1 MIITKDEAQRYS
13 AVLNISNGLQFN
25 PAALARLGLLSDK
38 SLATFRKV
46 TKYLETIKDPVQRY
60 GMRVVLV
67 TNCTPDIAATVAV
80 EHFERQDPTGSL
92 KRMLAELI
100 SAELNALK

>member
-1 MIITKDEAQRYS
+1 MIITKDEAQRYT
-13 AVLNISNGLQFN
+13 AVLNISNGLQYN

-38 SLATFRKV
+38 SLAVFRKV
-46 TKYLETIKDPVQRY
+46 TEYLETIKDPVQRY
-60 GMRVVLV
+60 GMRVILV
-67 TNCTPDIAATVAV
+67 TNCTPDIAAAVAV
-80 EHFERQDPTGSL
+80 DHYERQDPTGSL